1 MLLRNAQADVR
12 PWYLKARTYKCKHHT
27 NMSTIAIII
36 LLLGGFFVFN
46 IMRGRSSSP
55 SSDYGSSDWLNNKLE
70 AEDKADLAQE
80 ADREAEKRA
89 ARELV
94 RQQEYAALERERKE
108 AARKEAAE
116 KAAAEKAAAAA
127 AAKALPQFDQ
137 SSPGDGYLYTIRG
150 HHAHHH
156 AGKYLSMT
164 THERYGSIPTY
175 TVFLSDT
182 KVNHSTATSEWHFK
196 WHAGKVRIVGRGTPH
211 PGHNEGVA
219 LYKEGPHL
227 KVNVLS
233 GSNQHYWDINYKPG
247 AHGTN
252 RFQIAFACN
261 FAGAANGT
269 CEGEGNELV
278 VYGPNS
284 NAMRFENSKYDS
296 PHASWWE
303 IGDPKL
309 GT

>member
-80 ADREAEKRA
+80 ADRDAEKRA
-89 ARELV
+89 SRELV
-94 RQQEYAALERERKE
+94 RQKEYAALERERKE

-150 HHAHHH
+150 HQPTTAHGTHHH

-164 THERYGSIPTY
+164 THERYGSIPKY

-219 LYKEGPHL
+219 LCL
-227 KVNVLS
+227 KVVRVNE
-233 GSNQHYWDINYKPG
+233 YRDT
-247 AHGTN
+247 HG
-252 RFQIAFACN
+252 RRASIPASCCY
-261 FAGAANGT
+261 AG
-269 CEGEGNELV
+269 
-278 VYGPNS
+278 
-284 NAMRFENSKYDS
+284 M
-296 PHASWWE
+296 
-303 IGDPKL
+303 
-309 GT
+309 

>member
-1 MLLRNAQADVR
+1 
-12 PWYLKARTYKCKHHT
+12 
-27 NMSTIAIII
+27 MSTIAIII

-46 IMRGRSSSP
+46 IMRGRSSSSSP

-80 ADREAEKRA
+80 ADREAEKKA
-89 ARELV
+89 ARELA
-94 RQQEYAALERERKE
+94 RQKEYAALERERKE

-150 HHAHHH
+150 HHAHGH

-219 LYKEGPHL
+219 LYMGGPHL
-227 KVNVLS
+227 KVSVLS

-247 AHGTN
+247 HGTN

-261 FAGAANGT
+261 FANKGCG
-269 CEGEGNELV
+269 GEGNEIV
-278 VYGPNS
+278 AYGQNPTHLRIDNNHKYNS
-284 NAMRFENSKYDS
+284 PD
-296 PHASWWE
+296 ASWWE
-303 IGDPKL
+303 IG
-309 GT
+309 TW

>member
-1 MLLRNAQADVR
+1 MNRHALTHHFSFSAQRGIGAVIFCTASLAYDHSR
-12 PWYLKARTYKCKHHT
+12 LPKYKNT
-27 NMSTIAIII
+27 
-36 LLLGGFFVFN
+36 
-46 IMRGRSSSP
+46 
-55 SSDYGSSDWLNNKLE
+55 
-70 AEDKADLAQE
+70 
-80 ADREAEKRA
+80 
-89 ARELV
+89 
-94 RQQEYAALERERKE
+94 
-108 AARKEAAE
+108 
-116 KAAAEKAAAAA
+116 
-127 AAKALPQFDQ
+127 LPK
-137 SSPGDGYLYTIRG
+137 YT
-150 HHAHHH
+150 
-156 AGKYLSMT
+156 T
-164 THERYGSIPTY
+164 W
-175 TVFLSDT
+175 FLSDT

-233 GSNQHYWDINYKPG
+233 GINQHYWDINYKPG

-303 IGDPKL
+303 YELDGQ
-309 GT
+309 